1 MAHRNLKTPEV
12 PFDQSDDYRIKALQC
27 FFAISKLRERPDI
40 GFDDLMQGIVDLIP
54 PTLSEANRY
63 HACIMIE
70 AGRYTSHRESG
81 FQRYLLRS
89 EIRVSNATQGELFLF
104 DQSRNEDSLSEKLR
118 TDFQNLIDAIAE
130 RVGRI
135 IERYRAEQELQRRE
149 ALYRLLTDN
158 STDMIIKYR
167 PDGLIQYVTPSCGQL
182 LGYLAEEMI
191 GRSFYEMVH
200 PEDRTTHGMAQT
212 WLDGARPVQVEEFRA
227 RAKDGTY
234 IWTETSTRT
243 IKDPDN
249 EQDFVMVAVCRD
261 IRIRKRAES
270 ALRQAHMRLEER
282 IKQRTDDLENANR
295 KLREQIAERRRAE
308 ASLVDS
314 QRQLEEILES
324 ISDGFF
330 TLDKDWRYTFLNSRA
345 ARLVGKAPEALI
357 GRVFWQEFPEA
368 VDGPMDKAFRFVMK
382 YGKVESFQVY
392 YVQLESWFE
401 GTVYPYSDGI
411 SIFFRDISEHKKAE
425 EALKESEIRY
435 RTVVEYQTDLICRFR
450 PDNTVTF
457 ANQAFCR
464 YFHQAFNHLVG
475 SDLFDLIPPEDQALR
490 EMHLSALHQGRT
502 LADIEHRVIDGSGDI
517 RWLRWTDHAIFDLLG
532 RLVEYQ
538 TVGQDITD
546 RKEAE
551 AALQRSTRQLMRAHE
566 QRRLLSQRLIS
577 LLEKDR
583 HSIAM
588 ELHDHVGQTLTSIK
602 IGLEM
607 LEDRHKKERSPLSQQ
622 LGDLKTKTVRV
633 IKDVKQISYGLKPS
647 MLQALGLLSALRELF
662 AEVESQGSFKIH
674 FFQRN
679 VPKRF
684 EHAKELA
691 VYRIAQESLS
701 NILRYAQAEHVYVN
715 LMVKEQSLQFSI
727 EDDGIGFDY
736 DAVVNRPHKRGP
748 FGLLIMRERAIQVGG
763 ELHVESQPQKGSH
776 IRVEI
781 PL

>member
-1 MAHRNLKTPEV
+1 MPQEYFKSAVAPLHQT
-12 PFDQSDDYRIKALQC
+12 DDYRLKALQC
-27 FFAISKLRERPDI
+27 FFAISKLRERTDI
-40 GFDDLMQGIVDLIP
+40 DFDELMQGIVDLIP
-54 PTLSEANRY
+54 PTLSDIQPY
-63 HACIMIE
+63 HACILIE
-70 AGRYTSHRESG
+70 EGRYCSRRSSG
-81 FQRYLLRS
+81 YQRYLLRS
-89 EIRVSNATQGELFLF
+89 EIRVSAQIQGELFLF
-104 DQSRNEDSLSEKLR
+104 DHSRQPVALDPQYCNDVQSLM
-118 TDFQNLIDAIAE
+118 DAIAE

-158 STDMIIKYR
+158 STDMIVKYSSE
-167 PDGLIQYVTPSCGQL
+167 GTIQYVTPSCKQL
-182 LGYLAEEMI
+182 LGYRPEEVI
-191 GRSFYEMVH
+191 GKSLYDIIH
-200 PEDRTTHGMAQT
+200 PDDLVSYGTAQT
-212 WLDGARPVQVEEFRA
+212 WLDGASPMQVEEFRA

-249 EQDFVMVAVCRD
+249 AQEFVMVAVCRD

-282 IKQRTDDLENANR
+282 IKQRTRDLQATNH
-295 KLREQIAERRRAE
+295 KLREQIAERRRIE
-308 ASLVDS
+308 VSLVES
-314 QRQLEEILES
+314 QRRLEEILES

-330 TLDKDWRYTFLNSRA
+330 TLDKNWRYTFLNSRA
-345 ARLVGKAPEALI
+345 ARLVGKSSESLI
-357 GRVFWQEFPEA
+357 GRVFWDEFPEA
-368 VDGPMDKAFRFVMK
+368 VDGPMDNAFRNVMT
-382 YGKVESFQVY
+382 YGKVRSFQVY
-392 YVQLESWFE
+392 YVQLDCWFE

-411 SIFFRDISEHKKAE
+411 SIFFRDISEQKKAE

-450 PDNTVTF
+450 QDSTITF

-464 YFHQAFNHLVG
+464 YFHQPFNHLVG
-475 SDLFDLIPPEDQALR
+475 SNLFELIPLEDQTLR
-490 EMHLSALHQGRT
+490 KMHLSALHQGRT
-502 LADIEHRVIDGSGDI
+502 MADIEHRVIDGNGDI
-517 RWLRWTDHAIFDLLG
+517 RWLRWTDHAIFDLMG
-532 RLVEYQ
+532 RLVEFQ

-551 AALQRSTRQLMRAHE
+551 AALQHSTRQLVRAHE
-566 QRRLLSQRLIS
+566 QRRLLSQKLIS

-607 LEDRHKKERSPLSQQ
+607 LEDRLKKESTETSLEIRE
-622 LGDLKTKTVRV
+622 LKNKTVRV

-662 AEVESQGSFKIH
+662 AEVELQSGFGIH
-674 FFQRN
+674 FFHRN
-679 VPKRF
+679 VPNRF
-684 EHAKELA
+684 EHEKELA

-701 NILRYAQAEHVYVN
+701 NIRRYAEAEQVYIN
-715 LMVKEQSLQFSI
+715 LVVKDQLLQFSI

-736 DAVVNRPHKRGP
+736 DSVVNRPNKRGP
-748 FGLLIMRERAIQVGG
+748 FGLLIMRERAIQAGG
-763 ELHVESQPQKGSH
+763 EFHVEAQPGKGSH
-776 IRVEI
+776 IRVEM